1 MAPDGTGIVVLLLF
15 GVAYLVLLAL
25 GLFVTYWIIRLAVRH
40 GSLDARRRWRDDEE
54 RVQQRLVAEGYGR
67 GGDQR

>member
-1 MAPDGTGIVVLLLF
+1 MAVNRPEIAVLLLA
-15 GVAYLVLLAL
+15 GVAYLLLLAF

-54 RVQQRLVAEGYGR
+54 RVQRQLRAEGFGSA
-67 GGDQR
+67 GGPQ

>member
-54 RVQQRLVAEGYGR
+54 RVQRQLRAEGFGSA
-67 GGDQR
+67 GGPQ

>member
-1 MAPDGTGIVVLLLF
+1 MAVNGPEIAVLLLA
-15 GVAYLVLLAL
+15 GVGYLLLLAL

-54 RVQQRLVAEGYGR
+54 QVQQQLRAEGYGTATGPR
-67 GGDQR
+67 

>member
-1 MAPDGTGIVVLLLF
+1 MAVNSPEIAVLLLA
-15 GVAYLVLLAL
+15 GVAYLLLLAL